1 MGDDATRP
9 RVLIGNI
16 FFSPRSFGGATVVA
30 ENMARELR
38 QRHGWDVVVVTTIDD
53 PSIPLYGIRRYAT
66 EGIDVFGVRV
76 PRSLSHT
83 NTVWDND
90 GFNSVFARILDHTA
104 PDIVHMHCLQD
115 IGGTC
120 LSEVKRRDIPLVVTI
135 HDCWWICERQFMINH
150 TGRYCHQ
157 WEIDFDVCRH
167 CIPDI
172 HETRRRSAALR
183 AALAE
188 AALLLYPSAFHRDL
202 HLANGIGVDR
212 SMVNKN
218 GVLPPKPGFT
228 RTRAEDGITLRF
240 GFTGGP
246 GPTKGAPLIIRAF
259 QEIDRTD
266 YELQVVDAAATI
278 DASWKDAGTWDIPGK
293 LRFVPPYNQAT
304 IDDFFAEIDVLLAP
318 SQWKESFGLTVREA
332 MIRGVWVIATD
343 AGGLAEDVIHG
354 ENGTVLPMDGD
365 HNKLRQ
371 AIEELL
377 VNPPPDDLHTDHISV
392 TAVQADELNTILRS
406 LVERK
411 SIPRQSA
418 QCP

>member
-1 MGDDATRP
+1 MGTDDVRP

-30 ENMARELR
+30 ENMARELE

-53 PSIPLYGIRRYAT
+53 PSIPYYGIRRYAT
-66 EGIDVFGVRV
+66 EGIDVFGIRI
-76 PRSLSHT
+76 PTSQSFF
-83 NTVWDND
+83 NSVWDND
-90 GFNSVFARILDHTA
+90 AFNGVFGRVLDHAA
-104 PDIVHMHCLQD
+104 PDVVHMHCLQD

-120 LSEVKRRDIPLVVTI
+120 LSEVNLRNTPLVVTI

-167 CIPDI
+167 CVPDI
-172 HETRRRSAALR
+172 NETRHRSATLR
-183 AALAE
+183 AALAQ
-188 AALLLYPSAFHRDL
+188 ADLLLYPSAFHRDL
-202 HLANGIGVDR
+202 HLANGIGVGR

-218 GVLPPKPGFT
+218 GVMPPKPGFV
-228 RTRAEDGITLRF
+228 RSRPGDGITLRF
-240 GFTGGP
+240 GFVGGP

-259 QEIDRTD
+259 QELGRTD
-266 YELQVVDAAATI
+266 YELRVVDAAAAI
-278 DASWKDAGTWDIPGK
+278 DASWRDPGTWDLPGK
-293 LRFVPPYNQAT
+293 VSFVPPYTQDS
-304 IDDFFAEIDVLLAP
+304 IDNFFAGIDVLLAP

-343 AGGLAEDVIHG
+343 AGGLAEDIIHG

-365 HNKLRQ
+365 HNKLRH

-377 VNPPPDDLHTDHISV
+377 VNPPPDDPPTDHISV
-392 TAVQADELNTILRS
+392 TAAQADELHRILRS
-406 LVERK
+406 LVERR
-411 SIPRQSA
+411 SSPHQSA